1 MVDIATTDWPHFYP
15 TFFTDI
21 TSWIHGDVTGGSSNA
36 NGNNVVVG
44 LSFLLITSEE
54 LATPRDNVTS
64 ARKEEL
70 KRLLA
75 TQVPQVSPIK
85 RHLIICTTVLD
96 STPSRRCQLVK
107 IYFNLYACFMVL
119 SIYCDFEYT

>member
-75 TQVPQVSPIK
+75 TQVPQVRSIK
-85 RHLIICTTVLD
+85 RHLFLFTSVLRIESD
-96 STPSRRCQLVK
+96 PNPPPPL
-107 IYFNLYACFMVL
+107 
-119 SIYCDFEYT
+119 

>member
-36 NGNNVVVG
+36 NGRNVVVG
-44 LSFLLITSEE
+44 LSFLLITTEE

-75 TQVPQVSPIK
+75 TQVPQVRSIK
-85 RHLIICTTVLD
+85 RHLILFTSALRIEMFIHISIFERNVQGF
-96 STPSRRCQLVK
+96 P
-107 IYFNLYACFMVL
+107 FNV
-119 SIYCDFEYT
+119 